1 MQTQTES
8 PPQLTL
14 PPQGGGWRETF
25 FSFLGTLMFGAMLVA
40 LSIYTVPN
48 LITDWQVRGVA
59 EPVAEGRV
67 TDGSCSSRLM
77 LNICDATLSIM
88 TKSGR
93 VTRDVNY
100 IFADV
105 HSGDYSVAVLADPA
119 HPELATTDMGL
130 NMLWNRTITL
140 LVGGG
145 ILLALT
151 VAPIIALFRRMRAR
165 REAAAA

>member
-1 MQTQTES
+1 MQTQTE
-8 PPQLTL
+8 PPRQLTL
-14 PPQGGGWRETF
+14 PPATGGWRETF
-25 FSFLGTLMFGAMLVA
+25 FSLLGTVMFGAMLVA

-48 LITDWQVRGVA
+48 LVTDWQVRSTA
-59 EPVAEGRV
+59 EPVADGRV
-67 TDGSCSSRLM
+67 TEGSCSSRLM

-93 VTRDVNY
+93 VSRDVNY

-105 HSGDYSVAVLADPA
+105 HSGNYTVTVLSDPA
-119 HPELATTDMGL
+119 RPELATTDMAL

-140 LVGGG
+140 LIGGG

-151 VAPIIALFRRMRAR
+151 VTPIIALFRKMRAR
-165 REAAAA
+165 REAAA